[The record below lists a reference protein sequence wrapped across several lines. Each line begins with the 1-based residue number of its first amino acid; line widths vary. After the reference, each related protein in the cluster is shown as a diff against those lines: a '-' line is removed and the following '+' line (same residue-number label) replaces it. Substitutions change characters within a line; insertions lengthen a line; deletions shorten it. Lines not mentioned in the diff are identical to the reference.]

1 MSDEDFDVDLPVTL
15 DESSPYSDTTQL
27 DQPIF
32 LVALSNLARMIK
44 PLVLTINPRG
54 ISNDLLRFYAESLG
68 SCMQAFPTDLQL
80 SSNTP
85 LDPVNLPPIAAFQ
98 NTCLLVYRQNL
109 SPQCP
114 QEQRLRAIDQC
125 LNVAC
130 DTATFLNRCMHVQ
143 PHFVDWKTR
152 LSTSASTLLCTH
164 IWRCALFTIH
174 RGHHDASL
182 TLIRSLAIIS
192 DARDIVVHCGRH
204 ISFFLH
210 QLLSRRDESASPASL
225 DADEDLLAYLS
236 ADLQSNGR
244 AAWIWGDNTQQRSPG
259 SPKTDGSYFPQT
271 SSSPPTRPNR
281 HLSEMERHDWGGW
294 EYIERTIQNL
304 QQQQQQQP
312 RAQPRAPPPPHL
324 SAQMQGQQQQQQQ
337 PRNRMDIAHIT

>member
-1 MSDEDFDVDLPVTL
+1 
-15 DESSPYSDTTQL
+15 
-27 DQPIF
+27 
-32 LVALSNLARMIK
+32 MIK

-80 SSNTP
+80 SSNIP

-143 PHFVDWKTR
+143 PQFADWKTR

-182 TLIRSLAIIS
+182 TLIRTLAIIG
-192 DARDIVVHCGRH
+192 DARDIVLHCGRH

-210 QLLSRRDESASPASL
+210 QRLSRRDGSASPASL

-236 ADLQSNGR
+236 ADLQSNGC
-244 AAWIWGDNTQQRSPG
+244 AAWIWGDNIQQRSPG
-259 SPKTDGSYFPQT
+259 SPKRDGSYFPQT
-271 SSSPPTRPNR
+271 SSSPPTRPNH
-281 HLSEMERHDWGGW
+281 HLSVKERHDWGGW
-294 EYIERTIQNL
+294 EYIERTIQTL
-304 QQQQQQQP
+304 QQQQQQQQQP

-324 SAQMQGQQQQQQQ
+324 SSQMQGQQQLQQQ